1 MMTDAERLTEL
12 EIRIAYLEDALAA
25 LDAVITRQA
34 DLVDRLERHNRNLI
48 GTVQTLRERLEDIVP
63 EGAEPP
69 PPHY

>member
-1 MMTDAERLTEL
+1 MTDAERLTEL

-34 DLVDRLERHNRNLI
+34 DLVDRLERHNRSL
-48 GTVQTLRERLEDIVP
+48 GETVQALRERLEDVAP
-63 EGAEPP
+63 VGAEPP